1 MEVRTMSPEAQ
12 LRWLVDRAE
21 IAELLVEYA
30 RCIDRRDWAGLQE
43 TYTEDGV
50 MDHGAVAVGRDRVPE
65 LSERIL
71 RDCSGSHH
79 VVDSPSIVIDGDT
92 AHAHCHYLATHLGEG
107 EPPTVIRQGGG
118 WYDCTLRRTD
128 RGWRFTRVRAT
139 SAFRTGEPLR
149 LE

>member
-1 MEVRTMSPEAQ
+1 MDPRTMSPEARLQ
-12 LRWLVDRAE
+12 WLVDRAE

-71 RDCSGSHH
+71 RDTTSSHH
-79 VVDSPSIVIDGDT
+79 VVDSPSITIDGDT
-92 AHAHCHYLATHLGEG
+92 AHTHSHYLAAHLGEG
-107 EPPTVIRQGGG
+107 DPPRVIRQSGG

-139 SAFRTGEPLR
+139 SAYRTGEPLS

>member
-1 MEVRTMSPEAQ
+1 MPQRPTSPEAQ
-12 LRWLVDRAE
+12 LQWLVDRAE

-43 TYTEDGV
+43 TYTVDGV

-65 LSERIL
+65 LSEKIL
-71 RDCSGSHH
+71 RDCAASHH
-79 VVDSPSIVIDGDT
+79 VVDSPSIVIEGDT
-92 AHAHCHYLATHLGEG
+92 AHIHAHYLATHLAEG
-107 EPPTVIRQGGG
+107 NPPAIKRQGGG

-139 SAFRTGEPLR
+139 SGFRTGEELR
-149 LE
+149 LA

>member
-1 MEVRTMSPEAQ
+1 MSPEARLQ
-12 LRWLVDRAE
+12 WLVDRAE
-21 IAELLVEYA
+21 IAELLVAYA
-30 RCIDRRDWAGLQE
+30 RCIDRRDWSGLQE

-50 MDHGAVAVGRDRVPE
+50 MDHGAVAVGRDGVPE

-71 RDCSGSHH
+71 RDCTGSHH

-92 AHAHCHYLATHLGEG
+92 AQAHCHYLATHLGGG